1 MHKQMGST
9 RAAPRHYIL
18 MFKRFKKKP
27 KNIMEWMMSK
37 AVQSTKQWPPEQ
49 RQLKLKTALLFLSQN
64 CPQWSPLWCWK
75 RDTSVGKNVKH
86 TIHLEPRHKA

>member
-1 MHKQMGST
+1 MHKQMGIT

-37 AVQSTKQWPPEQ
+37 AVQSTKQ
-49 RQLKLKTALLFLSQN
+49 
-64 CPQWSPLWCWK
+64 
-75 RDTSVGKNVKH
+75 
-86 TIHLEPRHKA
+86 